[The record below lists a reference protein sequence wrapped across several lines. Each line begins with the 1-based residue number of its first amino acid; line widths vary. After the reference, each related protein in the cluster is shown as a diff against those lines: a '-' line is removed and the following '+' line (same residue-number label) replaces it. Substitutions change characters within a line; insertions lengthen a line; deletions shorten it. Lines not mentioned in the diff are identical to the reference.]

1 MGQITV
7 EKYISIEKWGQT
19 RAMQVE
25 KECLPRFHHMNSH
38 WFSNLEV
45 LMQQMNRLL
54 QWCESEM
61 VVESMMEEESD
72 DNDKLFYLILGHN
85 LN

>member
-1 MGQITV
+1 
-7 EKYISIEKWGQT
+7 
-19 RAMQVE
+19 
-25 KECLPRFHHMNSH
+25 
-38 WFSNLEV
+38 
-45 LMQQMNRLL
+45 MQQMNRLL